1 MVPIGSPL
9 PGQSVTRGQEL
20 EFSKIRRGR
29 KDRRASVRCWLW
41 ALAAQARA
49 APTDLGSTGLPP
61 PLYQV
66 IVPTGKVELLKLPS
80 GVPHGFFSTENQS
93 GGAAA
98 PATQY

>member
-20 EFSKIRRGR
+20 EFSKIGKGR
-29 KDRRASVRCWLW
+29 KDRMESV
-41 ALAAQARA
+41 LAMGPSRTSQSCSHFSGKS
-49 APTDLGSTGLPP
+49 GSPSP
-61 PLYQV
+61 YQV

-80 GVPHGFFSTENQS
+80 GVPLGFFSTENQS